1 MFSLLRKRQS
11 ANSAKNR
18 LQLVLSKDRIQLS
31 DADQSAMK
39 QDLYAVISRYFKI
52 APDSLEIE
60 VLNRDGQSALMV
72 NTALETA
79 DRP

>member
-1 MFSLLRKRQS
+1 MFSLLRKKPS
-11 ANSAKNR
+11 ASAAKNR

-31 DADQSAMK
+31 DADQGAMK
-39 QDLYAVISRYFKI
+39 RDLYEVISRYFKI

-72 NTALETA
+72 NTALEVTE
-79 DRP
+79 RP